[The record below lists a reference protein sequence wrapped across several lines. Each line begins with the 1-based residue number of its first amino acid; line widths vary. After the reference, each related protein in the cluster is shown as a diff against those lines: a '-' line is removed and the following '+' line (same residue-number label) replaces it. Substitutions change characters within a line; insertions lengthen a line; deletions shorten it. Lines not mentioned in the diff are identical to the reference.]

1 MKFKTV
7 QLYKQLNDTVESDFH
22 LLNDEITKLNEM
34 LNDEDFDGNEVKE
47 CCEQIAELAKAIA
60 NGVESR

>member
-1 MKFKTV
+1 MKIKTV
-7 QLYKQLNDTVESDFH
+7 QLYKQLNDTVEDDFN

-34 LNDEDFDGNEVKE
+34 LNDEDFDGDEVKE
-47 CCEQIAELAKAIA
+47 CADKIEELAKAIA